1 MSYHKKNLKDHLI
14 DIAWDICKIE
24 SWQKVNMRKIAH
36 KANVSNTAFYRHF
49 KNKNDLKAE
58 LIRRG
63 YKMILEGRK
72 DADTFAGWGAYCI
85 RFSLDYPHIYDLMFG
100 NIDLDMS
107 IYPDLKEQ
115 HNVAFGEVLIALESF
130 MPGAIEKDL
139 RIKAINI
146 WTSIHGLIG
155 YLRRGDLQDSLSE
168 ELKWIENNLEEYLKM
183 TTFR

>member
-1 MSYHKKNLKDHLI
+1 MSYHKENLKDHLI
-14 DIAWDICKIE
+14 EIAWDICKKG

-58 LIRRG
+58 LIRKG
-63 YKMILEGRK
+63 YKMIFEGK
-72 DADTFAGWGAYCI
+72 KSADTFAGWGAYYI
-85 RFSLDYPHIYDLMFG
+85 RFGLNYPHIYDLMFG
-100 NIDLDMS
+100 SIDSDMS
-107 IYPDLKEQ
+107 IYPDLEAQ
-115 HNVAFGEVLIALESF
+115 HNAAFDGILVALEDF
-130 MPGAIEKDL
+130 MPDATKKDL

-146 WTSIHGLIG
+146 WTSVHGLIG
-155 YLRRGDLQDSLSE
+155 LLRRGDLDDNLSE

>member
-1 MSYHKKNLKDHLI
+1 
-14 DIAWDICKIE
+14 
-24 SWQKVNMRKIAH
+24 
-36 KANVSNTAFYRHF
+36 
-49 KNKNDLKAE
+49 
-58 LIRRG
+58 
-63 YKMILEGRK
+63 
-72 DADTFAGWGAYCI
+72 
-85 RFSLDYPHIYDLMFG
+85 
-100 NIDLDMS
+100 
-107 IYPDLKEQ
+107 
-115 HNVAFGEVLIALESF
+115 